1 MKLLPRGLYAI
12 TPDEPDTERLTAL
25 ATAALEGG
33 AAILQYRNK
42 RADRALQ
49 EKQALAL
56 LAVCRRTKVPLIIND
71 DLDLALAVDA
81 DGLHLGG
88 DDGDL
93 AAARQALGPDKF
105 LGASCYDRLELA
117 IEARDRGADHVAFGA
132 VFPSSTKPGA
142 VHAPLELFGQA
153 PATVGLPA
161 VAIGGIT
168 LDNAPSVIAA
178 GAHAVCVIS
187 ALFGAPDVRQR
198 AQDFAALYGPQG
210 SATG

>member
-25 ATAALEGG
+25 VTAALEGG

-42 RADRALQ
+42 LADQALR

-56 LAVCRRTKVPLIIND
+56 LPLCRRAGVPLIIND
-71 DLDLALAVDA
+71 DLDIALAVDA

-93 AAARQALGPDKF
+93 ATARQALGPDKF

-132 VFPSSTKPGA
+132 VYPSSTKPVTIRA
-142 VHAPLELFGQA
+142 SLQLFGQA
-153 PATVGLPA
+153 PAAVGLPA

-168 LDNAPSVIAA
+168 LDNAPAVIAA

-187 ALFGAPDVRQR
+187 ALFDAPDVRLR
-198 AQDFAALYGPQG
+198 AQDFAALYGPPG

>member
-1 MKLLPRGLYAI
+1 MLPRGLYAI
-12 TPDEPDTERLTAL
+12 TPDEPDTERLLAL
-25 ATAALEGG
+25 VTAAIEGG

-42 RADRALQ
+42 LVDRALR
-49 EKQALAL
+49 EEQALAL
-56 LAVCRRTKVPLIIND
+56 LPLCRRASVPLIVND
-71 DLDLALAVDA
+71 DLDIALAIDA

-93 AAARQALGPDKF
+93 AAARAQLGEDKL

-132 VFPSSTKPGA
+132 VYPSPTKPGA
-142 VHAPLELFGQA
+142 VRAPLELFGQA
-153 PATVGLPA
+153 PAAVGLPA

-168 LDNAPSVIAA
+168 LANAPAVVAA

-187 ALFGAPDVRQR
+187 DLFGAPDVRQR
-198 AQDFAALYGPQG
+198 AAQFAALYGSPTRT
-210 SATG
+210 TG